1 MKFPVGVQLFS
12 VRDNCAADLRGT
24 LKKIADMGYDGV
36 EPYTLYN
43 YTPEEFKAI
52 LDEFGLKAM
61 STHAPVQE
69 FENPDNG
76 GIDAVAEKYAK
87 IGCDYVALPYIF
99 GDTYPNG
106 PKADEGFK
114 SIENVA
120 DACMKYGMPLL
131 YHNHESELEFCDDGQ
146 MILDKLYSLHDAK
159 KFQAEF
165 DLGWLSNGGVDPVE
179 YINKYSGRVPCVHM
193 KDFGYAGKVP
203 EKVCRA
209 VGIEYKD
216 SDESSEFEF
225 RSVGKGL
232 LPVKRI
238 LEAAEKAGTR
248 YIIVEQDNPTPGV
261 DIMDSIA
268 ESVKY
273 LKSVMD

>member
-1 MKFPVGVQLFS
+1 MRASLNS
-12 VRDNCAADLRGT
+12 ATTVRW
-24 LKKIADMGYDGV
+24 
-36 EPYTLYN
+36 
-43 YTPEEFKAI
+43 
-52 LDEFGLKAM
+52 
-61 STHAPVQE
+61 
-69 FENPDNG
+69 
-76 GIDAVAEKYAK
+76 
-87 IGCDYVALPYIF
+87 
-99 GDTYPNG
+99 
-106 PKADEGFK
+106 
-114 SIENVA
+114 
-120 DACMKYGMPLL
+120 
-131 YHNHESELEFCDDGQ
+131 
-146 MILDKLYSLHDAK
+146 ILDKLYSLHDAK

>member
-1 MKFPVGVQLFS
+1 MPPFRS
-12 VRDNCAADLRGT
+12 LR
-24 LKKIADMGYDGV
+24 I
-36 EPYTLYN
+36 
-43 YTPEEFKAI
+43 
-52 LDEFGLKAM
+52 
-61 STHAPVQE
+61 
-69 FENPDNG
+69 PDNG

-165 DLGWLSNGGVDPVE
+165 DLGWLSNGRRR
-179 YINKYSGRVPCVHM
+179 SRRVYQQV
-193 KDFGYAGKVP
+193 
-203 EKVCRA
+203 
-209 VGIEYKD
+209 
-216 SDESSEFEF
+216 F
-225 RSVGKGL
+225 RPRSLRPYEGFRIRRKGSGKGL
-232 LPVKRI
+232 PCCRNRVQGQRREI
-238 LEAAEKAGTR
+238 
-248 YIIVEQDNPTPGV
+248 GV
-261 DIMDSIA
+261 WSSDR
-268 ESVKY
+268 SVR
-273 LKSVMD
+273 DFFP